1 MRAMWSGSISFGL
14 VNIPIKLFAATEKK
28 EIKFRFLHKKCQTPL
43 EYRRTCP
50 RCQEEVDWD
59 QISRGY
65 EFARDHF
72 VVIEEEELSK
82 LQGQKTKMIEI
93 VEFVKLEE
101 IDPVYFDRSYYLSP
115 VETGAKPY
123 ALLQRALADTGKIAL
138 AKVILRTRE
147 VFASIRPTSNLL
159 VMETM
164 YYPDEIRAEREVPGL
179 ATSQE
184 LKDSELAMA
193 EELIERLTTSFEP
206 QKYKDHY
213 RHALEELIQAKIEG
227 QEISIA
233 PPPERE
239 KVLDLMEALKASVE
253 EARKRDKKSKKKQA
267 KKPALAGKTK

>member
-14 VNIPIKLFAATEKK
+14 VNIPIKLLQPPKRDK
-28 EIKFRFLHKKCQTPL
+28 VPLHKKCQTPL
-43 EYRRTCP
+43 EYRRSCP
-50 RCQEEVDWD
+50 RCQEEVAWE
-59 QISRGY
+59 QIARGY

-82 LQGQKTKMIEI
+82 LQGQKTKTIDI

-164 YYPDEIRAEREVPGL
+164 YYPDEIRAERGSRP
-179 ATSQE
+179 
-184 LKDSELAMA
+184 D
-193 EELIERLTTSFEP
+193 
-206 QKYKDHY
+206 
-213 RHALEELIQAKIEG
+213 
-227 QEISIA
+227 
-233 PPPERE
+233 
-239 KVLDLMEALKASVE
+239 
-253 EARKRDKKSKKKQA
+253 ARQ
-267 KKPALAGKTK
+267 G